1 MSKTKDKADT
11 MNFNI
16 ETLNKI
22 AKPRSEKAIERARLR
37 KENREWLSLSQE
49 IALAIHYYIRKA
61 GLTQKELAEDLN
73 VSPAYV
79 GKLLKG
85 GENLTLETICK
96 IQRVIG
102 ERIISI
108 AKPYLTITLTM
119 QAYSSSNM
127 HKFSPEAAKSE
138 KYSERQ
144 TNQNNYVPAAI
155 DAA

>member
-16 ETLNKI
+16 EKLNKI
-22 AKPRSEKAIERARLR
+22 AKPRSVKAIERARLR

-61 GLTQKELAEDLN
+61 GSTQKKLAEDLN

-79 GKLLKG
+79 AKLLKG

-96 IQRVIG
+96 IQHVIG
-102 ERIISI
+102 EEFMC
-108 AKPYLTITLTM
+108 KC
-119 QAYSSSNM
+119 
-127 HKFSPEAAKSE
+127 F
-138 KYSERQ
+138 
-144 TNQNNYVPAAI
+144 
-155 DAA
+155 